1 MSPRNERSDQDD
13 DDDGVHHA
21 GNNAEEMFDE
31 EEEGQDE
38 EFDQQDNNGEEYDED
53 AETERRSKK
62 RKKSAKEE
70 KRKYKSDEGRRALRV
85 KQRELKED
93 IQACSTT
100 EELHKHREANNKIFK
115 NVHYTREAVCDAENN
130 LLLATKMVQN
140 AERLVQVR
148 TKNSGIS
155 YISFFL
161 CSHANML
168 CFHAFLRLRAI
179 RSRPSTR

>member
-1 MSPRNERSDQDD
+1 MSPRNERNDQ

-21 GNNAEEMFDE
+21 VNNAEEMFDE
-31 EEEGQDE
+31 EED
-38 EFDQQDNNGEEYDED
+38 EFDQQDNNGEDDDED

-62 RKKSAKEE
+62 RKKSSSKEE

-100 EELHKHREANNKIFK
+100 EELHKYREANNKIFK
-115 NVHYTREAVCDAENN
+115 HVHYTREAVCDAENN

-148 TKNSGIS
+148 
-155 YISFFL
+155 L
-161 CSHANML
+161 CTANTVE
-168 CFHAFLRLRAI
+168 LRNLQ
-179 RSRPSTR
+179 S

>member
-13 DDDGVHHA
+13 DGVSHA
-21 GNNAEEMFDE
+21 VNNAEEMFDE
-31 EEEGQDE
+31 EED

-100 EELHKHREANNKIFK
+100 DELHKYREANNKIFK
-115 NVHYTREAVCDAENN
+115 HVHYTREAVCDAENN

-148 TKNSGIS
+148 
-155 YISFFL
+155 L
-161 CSHANML
+161 CT
-168 CFHAFLRLRAI
+168 AI
-179 RSRPSTR
+179 TGEFRNLQS